1 MEQMTI
7 FDVLYPERIDP
18 VKEVAKMADPYWTTS
33 RQKLIDLCN
42 TDPDI
47 EDFAAAVK
55 HEYSPYGFAGHYG
68 GDDKPNTMIGYT
80 MRTNLIEMEYIDN
93 AGKKIRTVC
102 SWEDFTRE
110 VADMIWSG
118 EYHD

>member
-1 MEQMTI
+1 MEQITI
-7 FDVLYPERIDP
+7 YDILYPERIDP
-18 VKEVAKMADPYWTTS
+18 VKEVAKMADPYWTAS

-68 GDDKPNTMIGYT
+68 GDDKPNTIRGY
-80 MRTNLIEMEYIDN
+80 NLLSGNIRILYFDN
-93 AGKKIRTVC
+93 AGELMKAAC
-102 SWEDFTRE
+102 SWKDFARKI
-110 VADMIWSG
+110 ADMIRAG
-118 EYHD
+118 EYT

>member
-7 FDVLYPERIDP
+7 FDILYPERINP
-18 VKEVAKMADPYWTTS
+18 VCEVAKMSRPYWTTS
-33 RQKLIDLCN
+33 RQKLINLCN
-42 TDPDI
+42 RDPDI
-47 EDFAAAVK
+47 KTFAAAVK

-68 GDDKPNTMIGYT
+68 GNDKPNTMIGYT
-80 MRTNLIEMEYIDN
+80 MRTNLIEMEYVD
-93 AGKKIRTVC
+93 ATGKKIRAVC
-102 SWEDFTRE
+102 SWEDFARE